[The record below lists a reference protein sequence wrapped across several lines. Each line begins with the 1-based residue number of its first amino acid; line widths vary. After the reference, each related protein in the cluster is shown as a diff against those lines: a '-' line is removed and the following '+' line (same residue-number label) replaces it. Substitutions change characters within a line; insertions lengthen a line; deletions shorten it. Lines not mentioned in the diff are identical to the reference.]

1 MLQRYV
7 SLASRI
13 TTRDGLF
20 TFDDGFKWD
29 VISRLAYTPHSGNTN
44 LNSSCRSRLCR
55 TELNSIVPL
64 GVWKASGYALPACL
78 REVGRVKTGW
88 MNEGYCWFCSC
99 FSYAAVIG
107 FLTHTAVRVE
117 CHFIISTPQ
126 MQTRFQMPCG
136 SGANNPVFICA
147 QLNTDSILIL
157 IFLGRG

>member
-1 MLQRYV
+1 MCVAALRLPSFSHRYTGQFIHFRRWFQMRCHQ
-7 SLASRI
+7 SS
-13 TTRDGLF
+13 GLH
-20 TFDDGFKWD
+20 
-29 VISRLAYTPHSGNTN
+29 TPQWKHKPEQQ
-44 LNSSCRSRLCR
+44 LPCR